1 MKNDLKY
8 DAFGNLDADYYV
20 EKAYELRRAYF
31 AAATKKAVASVKAF
45 FVKLSANRT
54 VKTSAQP
61 QH

>member
-20 EKAYELRRAYF
+20 EKAYELRRQYYAQLT
-31 AAATKKAVASVKAF
+31 AKAVAGVKAF